1 MKLKSVE
8 LALPERLVT
17 NDEVVDRIGYHSR
30 ESFSGDLPVFT
41 RHVLKLL
48 RKCGA
53 DTRHWADHRALPIHY
68 IADAASA
75 AIARSTV
82 PKREIDMVVY
92 VGVDRGFYEPAN
104 AYFIADYLGLPS
116 AQCFDVVDA
125 CNGWSRALQICDALF
140 QAGQSR
146 CALIVNG
153 EFPMFEGG
161 PVNPRLFQF
170 SSVEQLRHRFPAF
183 TLGECAAATIV
194 TAEADGAWEYHS
206 SSHPRYA
213 DLCTVSCHGSPRY
226 SLDSKRLNIDGPGFF
241 VSFGQDM
248 VSEGLEHAVDV
259 LRRLSTPLD
268 GIAAIFPH
276 AVSQLAIDAAA
287 SSAGA
292 RDRVYTVFPRTGN
305 LISAS
310 VPAGLSLALGE
321 GRLNKGD
328 IAAGWVGSAGM
339 VFSAY
344 TFTA

>member
-8 LALPERLVT
+8 HALPERLVT

-30 ESFSGDLPVFT
+30 ESFSGDLPAFT

-48 RKCGA
+48 RKCGS

-68 IADAASA
+68 IANAANA
-75 AIARSTV
+75 AIAKSTV
-82 PKREIDMVVY
+82 PKREIDMVIY

-140 QAGQSR
+140 QAGQYR

-183 TLGECAAATIV
+183 TLGECAA
-194 TAEADGAWEYHS
+194 
-206 SSHPRYA
+206 
-213 DLCTVSCHGSPRY
+213 
-226 SLDSKRLNIDGPGFF
+226 
-241 VSFGQDM
+241 
-248 VSEGLEHAVDV
+248 
-259 LRRLSTPLD
+259 
-268 GIAAIFPH
+268 
-276 AVSQLAIDAAA
+276 
-287 SSAGA
+287 
-292 RDRVYTVFPRTGN
+292 
-305 LISAS
+305 
-310 VPAGLSLALGE
+310 
-321 GRLNKGD
+321 
-328 IAAGWVGSAGM
+328 
-339 VFSAY
+339 
-344 TFTA
+344 